1 MPRKIPSVVLV
12 GRPNVGKSTLFNRI
26 TGSRRAIVAPMAG
39 TTRDSL
45 ARPAVWRGSTFQ
57 LSDTGGLYG
66 ASEDP
71 LHELVVIQGK
81 RAIVGADLLV
91 LVVDGREGLVPGDQT
106 IARELRE
113 ANRPVILAINK
124 SDDNRARHATLD
136 FYVLGIDPVVEIS
149 AEHGQ
154 GVADLLDEIVARLAR
169 PMAAAQVRPDDLG
182 DSVEELDSEKSSDSQ
197 TNPESQRNPES
208 QTNPESQIPN
218 PDSEVAVAIV
228 GRPNVGKSSLVNRL
242 LKEERLLVSDMP
254 GTTRDAIDTVLTWHR
269 RRFRIVDTAGMRKPG
284 RVARG
289 GQVEFVSV
297 AGSRRAIAEADVVAL
312 VLDAST
318 GPTDHD
324 AAIGGEADRA
334 GRGVVIIAN
343 KGDLVKERGPKVS
356 EVFDDDARRH
366 MRFLDYAP
374 ILHISAL
381 TGERTPKILET
392 IDRIHETRRK
402 RVPTPA
408 LNKFL
413 QEVTAAN
420 PPVSPGSKHV
430 RILYAAQIGVAP
442 PSFVFFTNVATTFH
456 FSYERFLTNQLREH
470 FGFVGTPIRI
480 QVRRRDRKVAGE
492 RTAAK
497 SQQAKNEK
505 AKGKRE
511 NSIDRSQK
519 VEGRAQMSKS
529 QRQRAERQLA
539 SRKDRHGRRRPR
551 K

>member
-1 MPRKIPSVVLV
+1 MARKIPSVVLV

-26 TGSRRAIVAPMAG
+26 TGSRRAIVAPLAG

-45 ARPAVWRGSTFQ
+45 ARPAVWRGIAFQ

-66 ASEDP
+66 ASQDP
-71 LHELVVIQGK
+71 LHELVVRQGH

-113 ANRPVILAINK
+113 ADRPVILAINK
-124 SDDNRARHATLD
+124 SDDNRARHATMD
-136 FYVLGIDPVVEIS
+136 FYALGIDPVVEIS

-154 GVADLLDEIVARLAR
+154 GVADLLDEIVARLGDGIRDSGFGTR
-169 PMAAAQVRPDDLG
+169 PADGGFEGEP
-182 DSVEELDSEKSSDSQ
+182 
-197 TNPESQRNPES
+197 NPESK
-208 QTNPESQIPN
+208 TNPKSQIPSPESDELPEAIP
-218 PDSEVAVAIV
+218 PDPEVAVAVV

-242 LKEERLLVSDMP
+242 LNAERVLVSDMP
-254 GTTRDAIDTVLTWHR
+254 GTTRDAIDAVLTWHR

-297 AGSRRAIAEADVVAL
+297 AGSKRAIMEADVVAL

-343 KGDLVKERGPKVS
+343 KWDLVKERGPTFS
-356 EVFDDDARRH
+356 DAFDDETRRH

-413 QEVTAAN
+413 EAVTAAN
-420 PPVSPGSKHV
+420 PPVSPGNKHV

-480 QVRRRDRKVAGE
+480 QVRRRDRKVAGQ
-492 RTAAK
+492 RTASKNRK
-497 SQQAKNEK
+497 S
-505 AKGKRE
+505 G
-511 NSIDRSQK
+511 
-519 VEGRAQMSKS
+519 QMAKS
-529 QRQRAERQLA
+529 QRQRSDRHERA
-539 SRKDRHGRRRPR
+539 GRKDRHGRRRPQ